1 MHSHEKTAKFVKKAR
16 EISKLKQREF
26 GAKIGIS
33 QAGVAMLE
41 NAYSGPSGYI
51 ILKIIELVKG
61 ISKRKVNELID
72 II

>member
-16 EISKLKQREF
+16 EISKLKQKEF
-26 GAKIGIS
+26 GAEIGIS

-41 NAYSGPSGYI
+41 NAHSGPSGTVILNI
-51 ILKIIELVKG
+51 IGLVKG